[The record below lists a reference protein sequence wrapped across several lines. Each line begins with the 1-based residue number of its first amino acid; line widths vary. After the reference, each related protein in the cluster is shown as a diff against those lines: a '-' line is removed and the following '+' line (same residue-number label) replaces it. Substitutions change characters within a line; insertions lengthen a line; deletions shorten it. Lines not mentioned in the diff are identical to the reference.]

1 MVETDR
7 FADDRNMSD
16 AIPRSRSSSGPG
28 RPVLRRNVLLAL
40 MAGVA
45 GLTAL
50 FFGMRPNLPAAW
62 STPGSPEL
70 YLTGVLGALLC
81 LTPFAFSIAKRSGRA
96 DSPPAWFI
104 AHVAAATVGVALLVV
119 HSGLHVRR
127 PPALLLAGG
136 LFLVVQGAWARVWL
150 ANHVAGVFGGR
161 YAAIIGA
168 GDLDKERLRA
178 LIDAKTALLAR
189 LDRSAEEALF
199 SPALSHWCRYPVL
212 SLRYV
217 RLAKAE
223 SGLVGQRGAVSP
235 ALAHWRALH
244 IGVAFL
250 FLAGLIVHVV
260 TVTFFAGYV
269 AGGGPI
275 DWWHLTAWGAP

>member
-1 MVETDR
+1 
-7 FADDRNMSD
+7 MSD
-16 AIPRSRSSSGPG
+16 SVPRSRSPAGPAP
-28 RPVLRRNVLLAL
+28 PVLRRNALLAL

-50 FFGMRPNLPAAW
+50 FFIIRPILPAAW

-81 LTPFAFSIAKRSGRA
+81 LTPFAFSIAKRSGGA

-104 AHVAAATVGVALLVV
+104 AHVVAATVGVALLLV
-119 HSGLHVRR
+119 HSGLHARR

-136 LFLVVQGAWARVWL
+136 LFLVVQGVWARIWL
-150 ANHVAGVFGGR
+150 AHRVAGVFGGR
-161 YAAIIGA
+161 YAAIIGPA
-168 GDLDKERLRA
+168 GLDKERLRA
-178 LIDAKTALLAR
+178 LIGAKTALLTR
-189 LDRSAEEALF
+189 LDRGAEEALF
-199 SPALSHWCRYPVL
+199 SPALSHWCRHPLL

-223 SGLVGQRGAVSP
+223 AGLVGPRGAVPP

-244 IGVAFL
+244 IAVAFL
-250 FLAGLIVHVV
+250 FLVGLIVHVV

-269 AGGGPI
+269 ADGGPI
-275 DWWHLTAWGAP
+275 DWWHLAAWGAP

>member
-1 MVETDR
+1 
-7 FADDRNMSD
+7 MSN
-16 AIPRSRSSSGPG
+16 AVLQSRSPSGSV
-28 RPVLRRNVLLAL
+28 RPVLRKHGLLAL
-40 MAGVA
+40 MVGTA

-50 FFGMRPNLPAAW
+50 FFTVRPVLPAAW

-81 LTPFAFSIAKRSGRA
+81 LAPFAFVIAKRSGRA

-104 AHVAAATVGVALLVV
+104 AHVVAATIGVALLVI

-136 LFLVVQGAWARVWL
+136 LFLVVQGVWARVWL
-150 ANHVAGVFGGR
+150 AHRVARVFGGR
-161 YAAIIGA
+161 YAAIVGTGGI
-168 GDLDKERLRA
+168 DKERLRA

-189 LDRSAEEALF
+189 LDREAQEALF
-199 SPALSHWCRYPVL
+199 SPALSHWCRHPLL

-223 SGLVGQRGAVSP
+223 SALVGQYGTVSP
-235 ALAHWRALH
+235 VLAYWRALH
-244 IGVAFL
+244 IAVAFL
-250 FLAGLIVHVV
+250 FLAGMLVHVV

-269 AGGGPI
+269 ADGGPI

>member
-1 MVETDR
+1 
-7 FADDRNMSD
+7 MSN
-16 AIPRSRSSSGPG
+16 AILQSRSSSGPA
-28 RPVLRRNVLLAL
+28 RPVLRKHAL
-40 MAGVA
+40 MALMVGAA

-50 FFGMRPNLPAAW
+50 FFILRPVLPAAW

-81 LTPFAFSIAKRSGRA
+81 LTPFAFSIAKRAGGA

-104 AHVAAATVGVALLVV
+104 AHVVAATVGVALLVV

-150 ANHVAGVFGGR
+150 AHHVAGVFGGR
-161 YAAIIGA
+161 YAAIVGS
-168 GDLDKERLRA
+168 GNLDKERLRE
-178 LIDAKTALLAR
+178 LIDAKTALLTR
-189 LDRSAEEALF
+189 LDREAEEALF
-199 SPALSHWCRYPVL
+199 SPALSHWRRHPLL

-223 SGLVGQRGAVSP
+223 SALVGQRGDVSP
-235 ALAHWRALH
+235 VLAHWRTLH
-244 IGVAFL
+244 VAVAFL
-250 FLAGLIVHVV
+250 FLAGLIVHVI

-269 AGGGPI
+269 ADGGPI

>member
-1 MVETDR
+1 
-7 FADDRNMSD
+7 MSNV
-16 AIPRSRSSSGPG
+16 ILQSRSSSGPS
-28 RPVLRRNVLLAL
+28 RPVLRKHALAAL
-40 MAGVA
+40 MVAVA

-50 FFGMRPNLPAAW
+50 FFIVRPVLPAVW

-70 YLTGVLGALLC
+70 YLTGVLGTLLC

-104 AHVAAATVGVALLVV
+104 AHVAAATIGVALLLV

-136 LFLVVQGAWARVWL
+136 LFLIVQGAWARVWL
-150 ANHVAGVFGGR
+150 AHRVAGVFGGR
-161 YAAIIGA
+161 YAAIVGT
-168 GDLDKERLRA
+168 GGLDKERLRA
-178 LIDAKTALLAR
+178 LIDAKTALLTR

-199 SPALSHWCRYPVL
+199 SPTLSHWCRRPLL

-217 RLAKAE
+217 RLANAE
-223 SGLVGQRGAVSP
+223 SALVARHGALSP
-235 ALAHWRALH
+235 ILAHWRALH
-244 IGVAFL
+244 IAVAFL
-250 FLAGLIVHVV
+250 FLAGLVVHVV

-269 AGGGPI
+269 ADGGPI
-275 DWWHLTAWGAP
+275 GWWHLTAWGAP

>member
-1 MVETDR
+1 M
-7 FADDRNMSD
+7 
-16 AIPRSRSSSGPG
+16 
-28 RPVLRRNVLLAL
+28 LRKRASLAL
-40 MAGVA
+40 MAGMA
-45 GLTAL
+45 GLTVL
-50 FFGMRPNLPAAW
+50 FFIVRPVLPAAW
-62 STPGSPEL
+62 SIPGSPEL

-104 AHVAAATVGVALLVV
+104 AHVVAATVGVALLVV

-136 LFLVVQGAWARVWL
+136 LFLVVQGAWARVRL
-150 ANHVAGVFGGR
+150 AHHVAGMFGGR
-161 YAAIIGA
+161 YAAIIGN
-168 GDLDKERLRA
+168 GGIDRERLRA
-178 LIDAKTALLAR
+178 LIDAKTTLLAR
-189 LDRSAEEALF
+189 LDPEAKEALF
-199 SPALSHWCRYPVL
+199 SPALSHWCRHPLL

-223 SGLVGQRGAVSP
+223 SGLVGRHRDVSP
-235 ALAHWRALH
+235 VLAHWRTLH

-250 FLAGLIVHVV
+250 FLAGLCVHVI

-269 AGGGPI
+269 ADGGPI
-275 DWWHLTAWGAP
+275 DWWHLAAWGAP

>member
-1 MVETDR
+1 
-7 FADDRNMSD
+7 MSD
-16 AIPRSRSSSGPG
+16 AVLQSRPSSPPP
-28 RPVLRRNVLLAL
+28 RPVLRKHALLAL
-40 MAGVA
+40 VAGTA

-50 FFGMRPNLPAAW
+50 FFIVRPVLPAAW

-70 YLTGVLGALLC
+70 YLAGVLGAALC
-81 LTPFAFSIAKRSGRA
+81 LTPFGFSIAKRAGRV

-104 AHVAAATVGVALLVV
+104 AHVVAATAGVALLLV
-119 HSGLHVRR
+119 HSGLHVGR

-136 LFLVVQGAWARVWL
+136 LFLVVQGAWARVRL
-150 ANHVAGVFGGR
+150 AHHVAGVFGGR
-161 YAAIIGA
+161 YAAIIGT
-168 GDLDKERLRA
+168 GNVDKERLRA

-189 LDRSAEEALF
+189 LDREADEALF
-199 SPALSHWCRYPVL
+199 SPALSHWCRHPWL

-223 SGLVGQRGAVSP
+223 SVLVGRHGDVSP
-235 ALAHWRALH
+235 VLAHWRALH
-244 IGVAFL
+244 IAVAFL

-269 AGGGPI
+269 ADGGPI

>member
-1 MVETDR
+1 
-7 FADDRNMSD
+7 MSN
-16 AIPRSRSSSGPG
+16 AILRSRSSSGPA
-28 RPVLRRNVLLAL
+28 RPVLRRNALLAL

-45 GLTAL
+45 GLTVL
-50 FFGMRPNLPAAW
+50 FFGMRPILPAAW

-70 YLTGVLGALLC
+70 YFTGVLGALLC

-104 AHVAAATVGVALLVV
+104 AHVAAATVGVALLVI

-150 ANHVAGVFGGR
+150 AHHVSSVFGGR
-161 YAAIIGA
+161 YAAIIGT
-168 GDLDKERLRA
+168 GNLDKERLRA
-178 LIDAKTALLAR
+178 LIDAKTALLTR
-189 LDRSAEEALF
+189 LDREAEEALF
-199 SPALSHWCRYPVL
+199 SPTLSHWCRHPLL

-217 RLAKAE
+217 RLAQAE
-223 SGLVGQRGAVSP
+223 AGLIGQRRAVSP

-244 IGVAFL
+244 IAAAFL
-250 FLAGLIVHVV
+250 FLIGLVVHVV

-269 AGGGPI
+269 ADGGPI
-275 DWWHLTAWGAP
+275 GWWHMTAWGAP

>member
-1 MVETDR
+1 
-7 FADDRNMSD
+7 MSD
-16 AIPRSRSSSGPG
+16 TILQSRSSSDPA
-28 RPVLRRNVLLAL
+28 RPVLRKHALLAL
-40 MAGVA
+40 MAGAA

-50 FFGMRPNLPAAW
+50 FFIVRPILPTAW

-81 LTPFAFSIAKRSGRA
+81 LTPFAFSIAKRSGRT

-104 AHVAAATVGVALLVV
+104 AHVVAATVGVALLVV

-150 ANHVAGVFGGR
+150 AHHVAGVFGGR
-161 YAAIIGA
+161 YAAIVGR
-168 GDLDKERLRA
+168 GSLDTERLRA
-178 LIDAKTALLAR
+178 LIDAKTALLMR
-189 LDRSAEEALF
+189 LDESAEEALF
-199 SPALSHWCRYPVL
+199 SPTLSHWCRHPLL

-217 RLAKAE
+217 RLAKEEAA
-223 SGLVGQRGAVSP
+223 LVGQRGDVSP
-235 ALAHWRALH
+235 VLAHWRALH
-244 IGVAFL
+244 IAVAFL

-269 AGGGPI
+269 ADGGPI
-275 DWWHLTAWGAP
+275 GWWHLTAWGAP